1 MTNLS
6 ANFVIKLALILLL
19 SILPS
24 LVYLLIFQKAK
35 KRWQTRLRRAQILT
49 SYRQGYRDRLYRDSL
64 SYSRSAYPVR
74 DRRRSIT
81 KYFIGDTT
89 CINNAHSPYIRCAIN
104 PDGPCDECVHYERL
118 NRDRNNNQ
126 DNN

>member
-1 MTNLS
+1 MTNIS
-6 ANFVIKLALILLL
+6 ANFVIKLALILIL

-24 LVYLLIFQKAK
+24 LVYLLVFQKAK

-64 SYSRSAYPVR
+64 NYSRSTYSVR

-104 PDGPCDECVHYERL
+104 PDGPCDECIHYERH
-118 NRDRNNNQ
+118 DREKDSSQGNY
-126 DNN
+126 

>member
-1 MTNLS
+1 MTNISSLD
-6 ANFVIKLALILLL
+6 FVIKLALILIF

-49 SYRQGYRDRLYRDSL
+49 AYHQSYRDGLHRDSYG
-64 SYSRSAYPVR
+64 YSRDSYPSR
-74 DRRRSIT
+74 ERRRPVT

-89 CINNAHSPYIRCAIN
+89 CVNNAHSPYIRCAIN
-104 PDGPCDECVHYERL
+104 PDGPCDECVHYEKHQ
-118 NRDRNNNQ
+118 NPNE
-126 DNN
+126 

>member
-1 MTNLS
+1 MTNIS
-6 ANFVIKLALILLL
+6 ANFVIKLALILVL

-49 SYRQGYRDRLYRDSL
+49 TYHHSYRDRLYRDSS
-64 SYSRSAYPVR
+64 SYNRDIYPLR
-74 DRRRSIT
+74 ERRRPVT

-89 CINNAHSPYIRCAIN
+89 CVNNAHSPYIRCAIN
-104 PDGPCDECVHYERL
+104 PNGPCDGCLHYEKHHS
-118 NRDRNNNQ
+118 D
-126 DNN
+126 

>member
-1 MTNLS
+1 MTNIS

-49 SYRQGYRDRLYRDSL
+49 TYNHHRGRLYHDPYRYTRDTHPL
-64 SYSRSAYPVR
+64 RE
-74 DRRRSIT
+74 RRRPVT

-89 CINNAHSPYIRCAIN
+89 CVNNAHSPYIRCAIN
-104 PDGPCDECVHYERL
+104 PEGPCDGCTHYEKHHKC
-118 NRDRNNNQ
+118 N
-126 DNN
+126 